1 MSYSSQR
8 YDLDAAAAKRRSE
21 SFSQN
26 NDHRKPDAR
35 HRNQHYTNRG
45 HDHYYRAPN
54 VSRSPSYSRVER
66 PYTRGE
72 ERPQSRRQDR
82 PRHEERSHQER
93 QNPRTKMEEGNTFLN
108 SSQASQVASR
118 ASTYSTYILPLKSQG
133 EYRTADP
140 TRCTCNCCPH
150 PMSIAHNHNN
160 HRRTP
165 DMRHNGTKSR
175 RNKCNSEGRYLI
187 QVKDKSTGSLNREN
201 GPSYPI
207 SLNPRTSCDR
217 IASFLAPD
225 RRHAKVIV
233 HWDDGRMENL
243 GKQIPMD
250 ELIRHAEYLE
260 VKEVKRV
267 HWAA

>member
-8 YDLDAAAAKRRSE
+8 YDLDAAAAKRRSQ

-26 NDHRKPDAR
+26 IDHRKPDAR
-35 HRNQHYTNRG
+35 HRKQRYTSRD
-45 HDHYYRAPN
+45 HDHYYRTPS
-54 VSRSPSYSRVER
+54 VSRSPSCSRAER
-66 PYTRGE
+66 PYTSGE
-72 ERPQSRRQDR
+72 ERSQPRREVR
-82 PRHEERSHQER
+82 PKKEERYHSER
-93 QNPRTKMEEGNTFLN
+93 QNSRAKREEVNTFIN
-108 SSQASQVASR
+108 SGRASQAAPR
-118 ASTYSTYILPLKSQG
+118 ASTYGTYILPLKSQG

-140 TRCTCNCCPH
+140 TKCSCNCCPH

-175 RNKCNSEGRYLI
+175 RNTCNSEGRYLI
-187 QVKDKSTGSLNREN
+187 QVKDKSTGLLNREN

-225 RRHAKVIV
+225 KRHAKVIV